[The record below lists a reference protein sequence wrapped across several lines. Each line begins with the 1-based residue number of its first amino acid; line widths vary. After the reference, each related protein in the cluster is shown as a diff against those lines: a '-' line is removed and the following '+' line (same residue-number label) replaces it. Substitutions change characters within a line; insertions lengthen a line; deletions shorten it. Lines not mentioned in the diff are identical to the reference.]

1 MRRYEIIIENGDW
14 PLRYT
19 AENIADAYACLME
32 ARKRSDWIELD
43 PVSLMETLVDMLH
56 AGTLRV
62 AGEGYQIDVRPGP
75 EERSYE

>member
-1 MRRYEIIIENGDW
+1 MKRYEITIENGDY
-14 PLRYT
+14 PLKY
-19 AENIADAYACLME
+19 IAANLGDAYCCLLE
-32 ARKRSDWIELD
+32 ARMRSDWIELD
-43 PVSLMETLVDMLH
+43 PEALMESLVELMH